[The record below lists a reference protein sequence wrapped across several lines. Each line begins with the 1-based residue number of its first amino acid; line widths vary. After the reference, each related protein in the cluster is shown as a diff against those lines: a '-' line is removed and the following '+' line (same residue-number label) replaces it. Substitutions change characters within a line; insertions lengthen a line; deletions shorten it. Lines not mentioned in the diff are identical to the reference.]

1 MGDGGVTLKAAL
13 AINVLSSSS
22 SSSSVLLSQQMG
34 WESIENPWRANPYS
48 TNPYSNGRRR
58 QLLWKQI
65 YQAPQ
70 SVGANIL
77 GWWQWRLLL
86 LLSREETEN
95 NPSAWAAVLPT
106 SVTTLAST
114 LSAAFLQTLWPIFKL
129 KIFAKNHES
138 LFSHLDS
145 EIHKYNDYEIAP
157 HSP

>member
-1 MGDGGVTLKAAL
+1 MGDGGVTLKAAP

-48 TNPYSNGRRR
+48 TNPYSNDRRR

-65 YQAPQ
+65 YQAPR

-95 NPSAWAAVLPT
+95 NSSLWAAVLPT

-114 LSAAFLQTLWPIFKL
+114 LSAAFTDTVTNLQTQNLCQKSWILIQPL
-129 KIFAKNHES
+129 R
-138 LFSHLDS
+138 
-145 EIHKYNDYEIAP
+145 HKYNDYEIAP
-157 HSP
+157 DSP